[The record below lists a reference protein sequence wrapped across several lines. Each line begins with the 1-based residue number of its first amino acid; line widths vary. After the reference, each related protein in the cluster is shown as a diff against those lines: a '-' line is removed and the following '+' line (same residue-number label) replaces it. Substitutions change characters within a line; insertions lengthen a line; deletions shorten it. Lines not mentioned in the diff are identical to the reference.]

1 MVVVGCLGSPYG
13 VHGWL
18 KLYSYTQPIDNILN
32 YPQWYLQTE
41 TGWQLITS
49 VETQTQPHGKYIRVK
64 IAGCDSPEQARLYTN
79 ALIAVTRDQLPEL
92 ADGEYYWSDLEGLSV
107 VNTRGVAL
115 GQVDHL
121 FSTGANDV
129 MVVKGERERLL
140 PYIKNVVLE
149 VDLVQ
154 KKMVVEWDEDF

>member
-1 MVVVGCLGSPYG
+1 MGCLGSPYG